1 MNIYA
6 GTLGQ
11 LVIVEVFVFFIWF
24 RVLID
29 ALSSKDNSLTAKRLL
44 LTSIGLVFNAAAIT
58 GIMIMR
64 IYELLTNNWPFVWGI
79 VAFYILLC
87 AGNILFIVSACLGRN
102 TKLLQA
108 FLAVTGIWTAYVVYA
123 TYF

>member
-11 LVIVEVFVFFIWF
+11 LVIVEVFVFFIWV
-24 RVLID
+24 RVLLD
-29 ALSSKDNSLTAKRLL
+29 AVKAKDNTLAAKRLL

-58 GIMIMR
+58 GIMVMR
-64 IYELLTNNWPFVWGI
+64 IWELVTNNWPFVWGI
-79 VAFYILLC
+79 VAFYILLA

-108 FLAVTGIWTAYVVYA
+108 FLVATFIWTAYVVYA

>member
-1 MNIYA
+1 MDIYA

-29 ALSSKDNSLTAKRLL
+29 AVKAKDNTIAAKRLL

-64 IYELLTNNWPFVWGI
+64 IWELMTNNWPFVWGI
-79 VAFYILLC
+79 VAFYILLA

-102 TKLLQA
+102 TKLLQM
-108 FLAVTGIWTAYVVYA
+108 FLAVTALWTGYVLYAAY
-123 TYF
+123 F